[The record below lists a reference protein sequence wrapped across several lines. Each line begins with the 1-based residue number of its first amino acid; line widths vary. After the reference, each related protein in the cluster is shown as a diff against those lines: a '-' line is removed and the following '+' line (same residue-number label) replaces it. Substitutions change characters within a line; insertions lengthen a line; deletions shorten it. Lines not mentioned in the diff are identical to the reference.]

1 MVILFTTET
10 SNAQVEKHSIR
21 SISNEGE
28 VIVLEDGTAW
38 TVKDSWDFYTTKA
51 WSSYTTVLLI
61 NREKITNAKTD
72 ETVNVKLVSETENY
86 GFHRSTDVSSQNNAS
101 LNNAFQQG
109 VNLGAQEAEAE
120 KQRQFDEQMA
130 REHEEAETERLK
142 LLLGHNSES
151 TSTSEPQHKPKA
163 QKIESRPIGQNR
175 LLDLTESIS
184 EDSLWLTK
192 AHYISGSKLL
202 KDTVSWSGWTMS
214 AQFLLNNLI
223 ESRDS
228 LKSLLE
234 FLQAPTNK

>member
-151 TSTSEPQHKPKA
+151 SP
-163 QKIESRPIGQNR
+163 
-175 LLDLTESIS
+175 
-184 EDSLWLTK
+184 
-192 AHYISGSKLL
+192 Y
-202 KDTVSWSGWTMS
+202 
-214 AQFLLNNLI
+214 
-223 ESRDS
+223 
-228 LKSLLE
+228 
-234 FLQAPTNK
+234 